1 MSNLRLSCY
10 DIVVHNFTTVQTF
23 VCESSVLNIIA
34 DFASNTKM
42 SSQCPSNKDNIAN
55 LEFKRVIPRELLRQK
70 AGVEFVYNVDLGG
83 FYE

>member
-23 VCESSVLNIIA
+23 ICESSVLNIIA

-42 SSQCPSNKDNIAN
+42 SSQCPDTGI
-55 LEFKRVIPRELLRQK
+55 QK
-70 AGVEFVYNVDLGG
+70 N
-83 FYE
+83 